1 MSTPNLIPFC
11 DINSELFYVN
21 VDRVQY
27 AHFMPVKNNI
37 GTERV
42 YIRCGE
48 GLIDAIV
55 TANVAERIK
64 TRLNNFAV
72 F

>member
-1 MSTPNLIPFC
+1 MSTPNLISFC

-37 GTERV
+37 GKERV

-48 GLIDAIV
+48 GLIDTNV
-55 TANVAERIK
+55 TANVAEHIK
-64 TRLNNFAV
+64 TRLNNFV
-72 F
+72 V